1 MTSYYN
7 FLTIKLSSKVYHK
20 MSSFEIFTQHN
31 KRLSLFL
38 SSNDIEKYI
47 RFCCVT
53 LVAIILVF
61 VGFWCLEKKLVLSS
75 TDSAQKL
82 LFIFFLFVCE
92 AGNRQLK
99 SGVAILTFQ
108 LYRPEKNGFSNSVGF
123 FFVLSIC
130 CLIFSFRVLSTRHP
144 ILRQ

>member
-20 MSSFEIFTQHN
+20 MSSFEICTQHN

-38 SSNDIEKYI
+38 PSNDIEKYI

-61 VGFWCLEKKLVLSS
+61 IGCWCLEKKLVLSS

-82 LFIFFLFVCE
+82 LFMFFFLFVCE

-99 SGVAILTFQ
+99 SGVAILT
-108 LYRPEKNGFSNSVGF
+108 
-123 FFVLSIC
+123 
-130 CLIFSFRVLSTRHP
+130 LSTLQTRK
-144 ILRQ
+144 IRVFKQCRLFFCFVSMQFDI